1 MNTTKF
7 VKQIKNFINK
17 HSAFFTLLIIFLL
30 SSIIFPKFLT
40 TLNLNAI
47 LKQYSIIGFLALG
60 QLLII
65 LTGGIDLSQGSMIAF
80 TSIVLAI
87 LLQNFAL
94 PFAIIIAILA
104 TLALGFVNG
113 ILVSCTKIPPF
124 IVTLGMLG
132 IARGLAL
139 LISNEKPISI
149 KSDPLI
155 LFGKELFF
163 GIPII
168 FLVWI
173 LFCII
178 LGFVINRRRIGRY
191 IYATGGNEESA
202 RLHGINITKV
212 KLIVYSLGSVLTAFG
227 GIVWA
232 ARLRSGSPLGGFNY
246 ELESIAA
253 VLVGGGSLFGGVGS
267 VTGTM
272 SGVLIFGVINSSLNM
287 AGISPYWQGTLKGII
302 ILIAVAISQLRLRNR
317 RISE

>member
-1 MNTTKF
+1 MKNIVF
-7 VKQIKNFINK
+7 MKQLNIFINQ
-17 HSAFFTLLIIFLL
+17 HSAFFTLIIIFTL

-47 LKQYSIIGFLALG
+47 IKQYSIIGFLALG
-60 QLLII
+60 QLLVI
-65 LTGGIDLSQGSMIAF
+65 LTGGIDLSQGSMVAF
-80 TSIVLAI
+80 TSIVLAF
-87 LLQNFAL
+87 LLQNFPL
-94 PFAIIIAILA
+94 PFSIIGAIIA
-104 TLALGFVNG
+104 TLVLGLING
-113 ILVSCTKIPPF
+113 FLVSRTKIPPF

-149 KSDPLI
+149 TSDPLI
-155 LFGKELFF
+155 LFGKETIF

-168 FLVWI
+168 FVVWI
-173 LFCII
+173 VFCSI
-178 LGFVINRRRIGRY
+178 LSFLINRRRIGRY

-202 RLHGINITKV
+202 RLHGININKV
-212 KLIVYSLGSVLTAFG
+212 KLLVYSLGSILTAIG

-253 VLVGGGSLFGGVGS
+253 VLIGGGSFFGGVGS

-302 ILIAVAISQLRLRNR
+302 ILIAVAVSQLRLRNQ
-317 RISE
+317 STE